1 MLGSVRVGHYH
12 ACLGHLVRSYKYRRR
27 DELEP
32 MLGGWLL
39 EAIEAAP
46 WRDRIEAIVPV
57 PTHWRRR
64 ITRPVYPAER
74 LASFVADRTGLPQM
88 PILRRT
94 RAGPHQIGL
103 SYTARVKNVR
113 GAFALRSGISLN
125 KARLL
130 IIDDVR
136 TTGAT
141 IDECAKVL
149 RSAGASELYAATIVK
164 AGWLHAL
171 GRPLTSI

>member
-1 MLGSVRVGHYH
+1 MCY
-12 ACLGHLVRSYKYRRR
+12 VRSYKYGRRE
-27 DELEP
+27 ELEP
-32 MLGGWLL
+32 LLGNWLL
-39 EAIEAAP
+39 EAIEASS

-64 ITRPVYPAER
+64 IKQSVYPAER
-74 LASFVADRTGLPQM
+74 LASFVADRTDLPQL

-113 GAFALRSGISLN
+113 GAFAVRSGVSLN

-130 IIDDVR
+130 IIDDVK

-141 IDECAKVL
+141 VDECARVL
-149 RSAGASELYAATIVK
+149 RRAGASELYAATIVK

-171 GRPLTSI
+171 GEPLTSI